1 MTQETLVLGG
11 GPIGRT
17 LASQLAAQNQPVAI
31 VNEETMASRA
41 REAGL
46 IVYEPTL
53 ETATSSVDR
62 PASTVV
68 VATASEAR
76 NPLLAAAAPRAFD
89 ANRKLTLVNHSDRQT
104 AFNDAR
110 IETVCV
116 SRAVAQ
122 ATTDSI
128 AVEELTP
135 ADRAAKT
142 GERVRL
148 RE

>member
-17 LASQLAAQNQPVAI
+17 LASQLTAQNQPVAI

-46 IVYEPTL
+46 IIYEPTL

-68 VATASEAR
+68 VAPR
-76 NPLLAAAAPRAFD
+76 LA
-89 ANRKLTLVNHSDRQT
+89 N
-104 AFNDAR
+104 
-110 IETVCV
+110 E
-116 SRAVAQ
+116 
-122 ATTDSI
+122 
-128 AVEELTP
+128 
-135 ADRAAKT
+135 
-142 GERVRL
+142 
-148 RE
+148 